1 MNKKIAWV
9 TDTAALLDE
18 KFIQDNQIHVLPLN
32 IVFEE
37 EVLRETVDMTHDEF
51 YDKLRTTKTHPKTSQ
66 PVIGEV
72 VELYRSLKQQGY
84 ACAIAIHTSQHL
96 SGTYLSAFTAAEQ
109 AQFKVYPVDSKI
121 GSYPMMKMIE
131 LGQRLEREGVEPA
144 QIVEKI
150 KELADHS
157 ELSFIPASLSQLHKS
172 GRVSGTQ
179 AFLSN
184 LLNIKV
190 VISFDN
196 GKVVM
201 KEKVRAIAKA
211 KTYVENLL
219 INDLESH
226 IIPEVAVIHCNNEE
240 GALNWKTILERS
252 YPLITFHVMPLS
264 ACVGVHAGEGTLG
277 LSWVRQPELVA
288 PKQQQ
293 KELVTI

>member
-1 MNKKIAWV
+1 MENKIAWV

-37 EVLRETVDMTHDEF
+37 GALRETVDMTHDQF
-51 YDKLRTTKTHPKTSQ
+51 YDKLRNANKHPKTSQ
-66 PVIGEV
+66 PAIGEV
-72 VELYRSLKQQGY
+72 VDLYKSLKAQGY

-96 SGTYLSAFTAAEQ
+96 SGTYNSAFTAAEQ
-109 AQFKVYPVDSKI
+109 ADFKVYPVDSKI
-121 GSYPMMKMIE
+121 GSFPMQKMIE
-131 LGQRLEREGVEPA
+131 LGQELEREGFEPGY
-144 QIVEKI
+144 IVEKI
-150 KELADHS
+150 NELADNS

-190 VISFDN
+190 VISFEN

-201 KEKVRAIAKA
+201 KEKVRATPRAKA
-211 KTYVENLL
+211 YVQNLL
-219 INDLESH
+219 NADLETS

-240 GALNWKTILERS
+240 GAIAWKNALEKE
-252 YPLITFHVMPLS
+252 YPLISFKVLPLS
-264 ACVGVHAGEGTLG
+264 ACVAVHAGEGTLG
-277 LSWVRQPELVA
+277 LSWVRLPELA
-288 PKQQQ
+288 PLKQ
-293 KELVTI
+293 KEAELVTI

>member
-72 VELYRSLKQQGY
+72 VALYKSLKQQGY

-109 AQFKVYPVDSKI
+109 AQFEVYPVDSKI

-131 LGQRLEREGVEPA
+131 LGQRLEQDGVEPA

-150 KELADHS
+150 NELADHS

-211 KTYVENLL
+211 KAYVENLL

-293 KELVTI
+293 KELVTM

>member
-109 AQFKVYPVDSKI
+109 AQFEVYPVDSKI

-211 KTYVENLL
+211 KAYVENLL